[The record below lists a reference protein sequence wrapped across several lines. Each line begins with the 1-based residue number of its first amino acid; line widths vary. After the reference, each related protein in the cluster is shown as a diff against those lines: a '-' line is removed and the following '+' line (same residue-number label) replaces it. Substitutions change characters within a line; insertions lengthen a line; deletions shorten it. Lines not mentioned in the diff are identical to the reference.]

1 MVCASS
7 SDCCLRHQSI
17 FRPRVLHSHICIR
30 HIQLELA
37 AWLLDTS
44 NRSRNG
50 GTYLAKQGQRG
61 VQTFCAEASRVQV
74 LVCNCTRHLVPF
86 VAAHCTTVVHIAYST
101 TQSVRRQG
109 QNNVLLLCRYNVF
122 KATLIGLCV
131 TFFPIFDIPVFWPIL
146 LLYWLVLLFITMR
159 RQIRHMI
166 KYRYIPFSTGK
177 KVCMQLVLTGELA
190 MHTCD
195 F

>member
-7 SDCCLRHQSI
+7 SDCRLRHQSI

-61 VQTFCAEASRVQV
+61 IQTFCAEASRVQV
-74 LVCNCTRHLVPF
+74 LVRNCIRHLVPF
-86 VAAHCTTVVHIAYST
+86 VAAHCTL
-101 TQSVRRQG
+101 
-109 QNNVLLLCRYNVF
+109 NNRVSADKDKLMCLVLCRYNVF